1 MSMTCSSRER
11 RRDVSTAV
19 ETSPTLSRSR
29 YVVRGVAGWLLP
41 LATLALLIVAWHVA
55 TRIFDW
61 PRWLVPS
68 PVDVW
73 NALRE
78 EREILPGHFGRTL
91 YETLAGFGLAIL
103 GGIPLAVAIAY
114 SRFLERTIYPVLLA
128 LNAVPK
134 IAIAP
139 ILILWMGFGVGPKV
153 VVTLLLCIFPIVIS
167 TAAGLKSTPPE
178 LVELVRSLDA
188 SPLQSFVKLRF
199 PASLPHVFVGL
210 KVAISLAV
218 IGAVIGE
225 FVGAEK
231 GLGYVIIASGGN
243 VNTSL
248 AFAAMVLLALM
259 SIVLFYALV
268 ALERLLV
275 PWARYEEQ

>member
-1 MSMTCSSRER
+1 M
-11 RRDVSTAV
+11 STAV
-19 ETSPTLSRSR
+19 ETSPTPTRRR

-41 LATLALLIVAWHVA
+41 LATLALLVLAWHVA

-167 TAAGLKSTPPE
+167 TATGLKSTPPE

>member
-1 MSMTCSSRER
+1 MCSSHER

-19 ETSPTLSRSR
+19 ETSPTPTRRR

-41 LATLALLIVAWHVA
+41 LATLALLVLAWHVA

>member
-1 MSMTCSSRER
+1 M
-11 RRDVSTAV
+11 STAV
-19 ETSPTLSRSR
+19 ETSPTPTRRR

>member
-1 MSMTCSSRER
+1 M
-11 RRDVSTAV
+11 STAI
-19 ETSPTLSRSR
+19 ETSPTPTRRR

-41 LATLALLIVAWHVA
+41 LATLALLVLAWHVA

>member
-1 MSMTCSSRER
+1 
-11 RRDVSTAV
+11 VSTAA

-29 YVVRGVAGWLLP
+29 YVVRGAAGWVLP
-41 LATLALLIVAWHVA
+41 LVTLALLVLAWHVA

>member
-1 MSMTCSSRER
+1 
-11 RRDVSTAV
+11 VSTAA
-19 ETSPTLSRSR
+19 ETSPTFSRSR
-29 YVVRGVAGWLLP
+29 YVVRGAAGWLLP
-41 LATLALLIVAWHVA
+41 LVTLALLVLAWHVA

-167 TAAGLKSTPPE
+167 TATGLKSTPPE

-231 GLGYVIIASGGN
+231 GLGHVIIASGAN

-268 ALERLLV
+268 AVERLLV

>member
-1 MSMTCSSRER
+1 M
-11 RRDVSTAV
+11 STAV
-19 ETSPTLSRSR
+19 ETSPTPTRRR

-41 LATLALLIVAWHVA
+41 LATLALLVLAWHVA

-275 PWARYEEQ
+275 PWAQYEEQ

>member
-1 MSMTCSSRER
+1 M
-11 RRDVSTAV
+11 STAV
-19 ETSPTLSRSR
+19 ETSPTPTRRR

-41 LATLALLIVAWHVA
+41 LATLALLVLAWHVA

>member
-1 MSMTCSSRER
+1 M
-11 RRDVSTAV
+11 STAI
-19 ETSPTLSRSR
+19 ETSPAATRRR
-29 YVVRGVAGWLLP
+29 YVARGVAGWLLP

-167 TAAGLKSTPPE
+167 TATGLRSTPPE

>member
-1 MSMTCSSRER
+1 
-11 RRDVSTAV
+11 VSTAV
-19 ETSPTLSRSR
+19 ETSPTPTRRR

-41 LATLALLIVAWHVA
+41 LATLALLVLAWHVA